1 MFLLTIVF
9 IVLSFSAMGS
19 VLGAGGIFGA
29 TMASNAV
36 EGTQKD
42 KAKKKLI
49 DEIGQTQYNGLVR
62 FLNMYDEYHNIVYK
76 EYKDTY
82 YIYVVGRNETA
93 KENIE
98 AKLDRL
104 GVKRYKVII

>member
-9 IVLSFSAMGS
+9 VVICYTVFGS
-19 VLGAGGIFGA
+19 ILGTGGIVGA
-29 TMASNAV
+29 TLASNAV
-36 EGTQKD
+36 EETQRD

>member
-1 MFLLTIVF
+1 
-9 IVLSFSAMGS
+9 
-19 VLGAGGIFGA
+19 
-29 TMASNAV
+29 
-36 EGTQKD
+36 
-42 KAKKKLI
+42 
-49 DEIGQTQYNGLVR
+49 
-62 FLNMYDEYHNIVYK
+62 MYDEYHNIVYK